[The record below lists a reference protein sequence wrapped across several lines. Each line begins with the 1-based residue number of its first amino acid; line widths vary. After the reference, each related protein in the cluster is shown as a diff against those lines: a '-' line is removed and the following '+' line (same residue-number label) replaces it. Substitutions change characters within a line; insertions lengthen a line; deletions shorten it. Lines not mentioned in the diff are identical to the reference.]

1 MRRMKNLNNKVAVKS
16 GYYFE
21 IFNKEEIP
29 TTLAKTKQKVKINN
43 IQYDLYQGMSLDD
56 ERKIDDMFG
65 DRMGYSIDD
74 YIVEKPKCKLV
85 GEDGNIYNLMGIAS
99 RALKKNGL
107 EEEAKEMFNKITT
120 EAKSYNEALCIIMDY
135 VDVTGEEISE
145 DEEY

>member
-1 MRRMKNLNNKVAVKS
+1 MNNKVAVKS

-85 GEDGNIYNLMGIAS
+85 GEGNIYNLMGIAS